1 MINGESYDWSPAQRI
16 IYMGD
21 TILGKAI
28 DFEGGQVR
36 KDYVPA
42 ADYVSKEF
50 AELEANH
57 LWPRVWQMA
66 CREEEIPTVSSFYTY
81 DIIDDSIIV
90 VRTAPDEIRAF
101 RNSRPHRGRHM
112 IDGCSVGLTY
122 LRARLQERILLCR

>member
-1 MINGESYDWSPAQRI
+1 MINGGNDDWSPAQRVV
-16 IYMGD
+16 YMD
-21 TILGKAI
+21 EATLGTSL

-66 CREEEIPTVSSFYTY
+66 CREEKIPTVVSLYTH
-81 DIIDDSIIV
+81 DIIDSLIIDV
-90 VRTAPDEIRAF
+90 WTAPDEIRAF